1 MSHVD
6 QTVTNDA
13 VIPIVSSSVFDSA
26 ADSRLA
32 LGVLAVDGTAVPG
45 LEAEYLAHFQLRR
58 RVYVDQTGQL
68 SEKDLLP
75 DGTDRDDDDS
85 RSVSFCVLENHI
97 SGTRVV
103 GVSRLIVRG
112 RPRQGD
118 TLHGTRLPVEEFC
131 RDVFENDELPWDSV
145 EVSRVIARHE
155 KAVVQDS
162 IQWHLFALMLA
173 YVTNHGLG
181 RAFAIIEPWF
191 ERHLKSI
198 ITIDRI
204 GEVRFVEHYLDYNV
218 PIEIDVAD
226 STATVTSRT
235 SDLVERLLAAEPR
248 LVYVGRIS
256 ATETSAA

>member
-13 VIPIVSSSVFDSA
+13 VIPIVSSTVFDSSPS
-26 ADSRLA
+26 SRLA
-32 LGVLAVDGTAVPG
+32 LGVLAVDGVAVPG

-75 DGTDRDDDDS
+75 DGTDRDADDS
-85 RSVSFCVLENHI
+85 RSVTFCVLENHP

-112 RPRQGD
+112 QEKAGD
-118 TLHGTRLPVEEFC
+118 SLHGAPLPVEDFC
-131 RDVFENDELPWDSV
+131 PDAFVDGPLPWNAV

-198 ITIDRI
+198 ITIHRVGD
-204 GEVRFVEHYLDYNV
+204 VRFIEHYLDYNV
-218 PIEIDVAD
+218 PIEIDVEA
-226 STATVTSRT
+226 STATVTART

-248 LVYVGRIS
+248 LVFVGRVSS
-256 ATETSAA
+256 AATSAA

>member
-6 QTVTNDA
+6 QTVTNDV
-13 VIPIVSSSVFDSA
+13 VIPIVPSEVFSSSPN
-26 ADSRLA
+26 SRLA
-32 LGVLAVDGTAVPG
+32 LGVLAIDGTAVPG
-45 LEAEYLAHFQLRR
+45 LEAEYLAHFELRR

-75 DGTDRDDDDS
+75 DGTDRDADDS
-85 RSVSFCVLENHI
+85 RSVTFCVLENHS

-112 RPRQGD
+112 EGRAGD
-118 TLHGTRLPVEEFC
+118 SLHGTRLPVEEFC
-131 RDVFENDELPWDSV
+131 PDAFESGPLPWNSV

-198 ITIDRI
+198 ITVERI
-204 GEVRFVEHYLDYNV
+204 GEVRFIEHYLDYNV
-218 PIEIDVAD
+218 PIEIDVEA
-226 STATVTSRT
+226 STATVTTRT

-248 LVYVGRIS
+248 LVFVGRVS
-256 ATETSAA
+256 SAASSAA